1 MAYVL
6 KLTDPEYSSFTY
18 ISKGSVLG
26 DGKHGWF
33 LEDYVFETTAEAKE
47 HIQTCLNSGW
57 YRGDITEANF
67 EVVEVNK
74 YPKADPYFYYTKDE
88 YEKIILED

>member
-6 KLTDPEYSSFTY
+6 KLTDPEYSSFIY
-18 ISKGSVLG
+18 ISKGSILG

-33 LEDYVFETTAEAKE
+33 LEDYVFETVAEAEE

-57 YRGDITEANF
+57 YRDDITEDNF
-67 EVVEVNK
+67 EIVEVNK
-74 YPKADPYFYYTKDE
+74 YPKAGPHFYYTKDE
-88 YEKIILED
+88 YENVKDGI

>member
-6 KLTDPEYSSFTY
+6 KLTDPVSSGFIY
-18 ISKGSVLG
+18 IGKGSILG
-26 DGKHGWF
+26 DGNHGWF
-33 LEDYVFETTAEAKE
+33 LDDYVFETTTEARE

-57 YRGDITEANF
+57 YRDDVTEACF

-74 YPKADPYFYYTKDE
+74 YPKAGPYFYYTKDE
-88 YEKIILED
+88 YEKIIWED

>member
-6 KLTDPEYSSFTY
+6 KLTDPEYSSFIY
-18 ISKGSVLG
+18 ISKGSILG

-33 LEDYVFETTAEAKE
+33 LEDCVFKTVAEAEE

-57 YRGDITEANF
+57 YRDNITKDNF

-74 YPKADPYFYYTKDE
+74 YPKAGPYFYYTKDE
-88 YEKIILED
+88 YEKIIFDC